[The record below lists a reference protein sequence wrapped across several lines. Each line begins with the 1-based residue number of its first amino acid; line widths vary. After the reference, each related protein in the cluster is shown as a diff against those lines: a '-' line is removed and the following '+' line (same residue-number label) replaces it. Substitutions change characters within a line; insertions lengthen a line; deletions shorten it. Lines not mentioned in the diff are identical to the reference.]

1 VKKKM
6 LLIPLALLLVV
17 SLIACATP
25 APAPTASTTVT
36 ATAPAATTTVTAPA
50 PTTTAPAPTTTA
62 PKLSYKWRMSSV
74 IPTGDPG
81 IALLE
86 QFTEIVKENSNG
98 RIVID
103 SFPGNL
109 LGDWQSAYEETM
121 RGTIELDVTCL
132 SSVYDPRTGLVYTPY
147 LATSWNDIKKLY
159 APGGFVYDTIGDILR
174 VQGIEL
180 LSSYPSD
187 FMGVGLRGDAPPS
200 PKDPDVDKGLKIRVW
215 ADPAPEKIIEWFG
228 YMPTVL
234 PWSEVYTS
242 VQMGVVDGVC
252 TNLVSQ
258 YLWLADITDVWIYDR
273 SLFEGWFFIMNA
285 ELFASSPLK
294 IRISSGGLLLRYKLS
309 ELIWLKEKKRKTCRV
324 SVTREPRSYFSPMR
338 N

>member
-1 VKKKM
+1 M
-6 LLIPLALLLVV
+6 
-17 SLIACATP
+17 
-25 APAPTASTTVT
+25 
-36 ATAPAATTTVTAPA
+36 
-50 PTTTAPAPTTTA
+50 
-62 PKLSYKWRMSSV
+62 
-74 IPTGDPG
+74 
-81 IALLE
+81 
-86 QFTEIVKENSNG
+86 
-98 RIVID
+98 
-103 SFPGNL
+103 
-109 LGDWQSAYEETM
+109 
-121 RGTIELDVTCL
+121 TCL

-147 LATSWNDIKKLY
+147 LATSWDEIKTLY

-187 FMGVGLRGDAPPS
+187 FMGVGIRGDAPPS

-273 SLFEGWFFIMNA
+273 SLFEGWFYIMNA
-285 ELFASSPLK
+285 ELFASLSAEDQDI
-294 IRISSGGLLLRYKLS
+294 IRGAALEIQALRIDMAEGEEAKNLQGFRDQGTEVILFTDE
-309 ELIWLKEKKRKTCRV
+309 ELAAFRARAPEEIWPVLYDRIGKTIMDEAAAWLKA
-324 SVTREPRSYFSPMR
+324 